1 MRIPYAVGRI
11 FYFILFYFILFLKT
25 EKKNSVFKNIRIL
38 RKGPETALQP
48 HSCLKRVHEDVGPGG
63 GAIMGEGRGVGVIM
77 GLMLIEIHQV
87 S

>member
-1 MRIPYAVGRI
+1 MRIPYGVGRI
-11 FYFILFYFILFLKT
+11 FYFILFYFCF
-25 EKKNSVFKNIRIL
+25 ENGEKNSVFKNIRIL
-38 RKGPETALQP
+38 WKGAETALQP
-48 HSCLKRVHEDVGPGG
+48 HCCLKRVHEDVGPGG

>member
-1 MRIPYAVGRI
+1 MWVV
-11 FYFILFYFILFLKT
+11 FFILFYFIFVLKT

-38 RKGPETALQP
+38 WKGPETALQP
-48 HSCLKRVHEDVGPGG
+48 HCCLKRVHEDVDPGG
-63 GAIMGEGRGVGVIM
+63 GAIMGGGRGVGVIM